1 MPITPQQASTGILP
15 TGLTESDLPFGSS
28 GSLLDYTPPN
38 VQWQAPLAQKGGNVF
53 ANYVKSYPDL
63 LSTYNRRLSRPEGTF
78 EALPYNEHIP
88 QTMADWGAAHY
99 LNLGQAAGRDL
110 YRPMTP
116 WSDPGRSPYVPYGGR
131 QPWITSTP
139 EVTKDATSATTTTPA
154 TTSPVPSQ
162 IANQTLPATVPTVT
176 QADVSSSNP
185 TNPLGTSP
193 DWTAGPMDDP
203 NVVGKSEW
211 GGHDNF
217 GDWYMDPRNQFGH
230 YWSLS
235 NSAWTNPDTGVT
247 MGPQWNFAMGMWI

>member
-1 MPITPQQASTGILP
+1 MATTGILP

-38 VQWQAPLAQKGGNVF
+38 VQWQAPLAPKGGNVF

-78 EALPYNEHIP
+78 EALPHYEHIP
-88 QTMADWGAAHY
+88 QTMADWGAEHY

-131 QPWITSTP
+131 QPWL
-139 EVTKDATSATTTTPA
+139 TSAGVN
-154 TTSPVPSQ
+154 TTSGEGDEGTSPVHTPVPSQ
-162 IANQTLPATVPTVT
+162 IGGQELPELPEAVT
-176 QADVSSSNP
+176 QEDVSSINP

-193 DWTAGPMDDP
+193 GWTPGIFDDP
-203 NVVGKSEW
+203 NVVGKAEW

-217 GDWYMDPRNQFGH
+217 SDWYMDPRNQFGH
-230 YWSLS
+230 YWALS